1 MLRNTKE
8 MPKEPRSR
16 EEIETLIRDRCYERH
31 LHVRRVTVLPSEH
44 YGWVAS
50 FAADPKFVMLYTSRF
65 EDIVDGLRETFDLAE
80 E

>member
-1 MLRNTKE
+1 

-16 EEIETLIRDRCYERH
+16 EEIEMLIREHCFERH
-31 LHVRRVTVLPSEH
+31 LHVRRVTVLPREH

-50 FAADPKFVMLYTSRF
+50 FAADPKFVMIYTSKF
-65 EDIVDGLRETFDLAE
+65 EDIVEALRETFDLAE